1 MHRLLTTLFVSLAG
15 CGGPADGP
23 AAISY
28 DHVAC
33 DECGMI
39 VGDPRF
45 AAQLLTKDGQR
56 NEFDDPACAFKYILT
71 HRPSLTH
78 VWFRDA
84 TASDERWLDEASAV
98 FVPTRGA
105 PMDGGW
111 SAAPIGTPGGVSFGE
126 ASSASLRASP

>member
-1 MHRLLTTLFVSLAG
+1 
-15 CGGPADGP
+15 
-23 AAISY
+23 
-28 DHVAC
+28 
-33 DECGMI
+33 MI

-45 AAQLLTKDGQR
+45 AAQLLTKDGER
-56 NEFDDPACAFKYILT
+56 KEFDDAACAFKFILT
-71 HRPSLTH
+71 NHPSLVH

-126 ASSASLRASP
+126 ASSASFGASP